1 VEDSGRRTVFV
12 IGHISSSAR
21 RFLKQRRD
29 ESTRARFSEA
39 LEIITTSPL
48 HYQQRIKPIKGR
60 YKNEFRYRFGGIRIH
75 YRVDYQTGVID
86 LLNIDDRGDITY

>member
-1 VEDSGRRTVFV
+1 
-12 IGHISSSAR
+12 
-21 RFLKQRRD
+21 
-29 ESTRARFSEA
+29 
-39 LEIITTSPL
+39 L